1 MQDVASEDIAYQDIA
16 GVPIDTLFQARY
28 FTKEAETK
36 IKEAGG
42 VLARQPEQHSN
53 ITPTSGY

>member
-1 MQDVASEDIAYQDIA
+1 MIMINIIVLITVTTVIIVMVAK
-16 GVPIDTLFQARY
+16 ARY

-42 VLARQPEQHSN
+42 VCVLCP
-53 ITPTSGY
+53 P